1 MSRPVD
7 LWLDLRSP
15 YSYLAK
21 DPAYALETELGA
33 TLRLRP
39 FSLNLATIANLND
52 PAALQN
58 GLRKVKYLYADA
70 RRFATPRGITL
81 LGPKKI
87 YDQRLIHLAWLFA
100 ERSGRARAL
109 IDLAYPRFFKRELD
123 YEDRGAVGMLLKE
136 VGVDP
141 SGFDAFAAGD
151 GPKEL
156 AAHQQA
162 GETAGVFAVPT
173 FVVDGE
179 LFWGHDRIDFVRAK
193 LLSSGPRASRP
204 AS

>member
-1 MSRPVD
+1 MSKTVE

-15 YSYLAK
+15 YSFLAK
-21 DPAYALETELGA
+21 DPAYALEKELGA

-52 PAALQN
+52 PAALAN

-70 RRFATPRGITL
+70 RRFAGPRGITL

-87 YDQRLIHLAWLFA
+87 FDQKLVHLAWLFA
-100 ERSGRARAL
+100 ERSGKGRAL

-123 YEDRGAVGMLLKE
+123 YEDRGAIAALLKE
-136 VGVDP
+136 SGVDP
-141 SGFDAFAAGD
+141 AGFDAFAAGD
-151 GPKEL
+151 GPAEL
-156 AAHQQA
+156 AAHQA
-162 GETAGVFAVPT
+162 EGEKQGVFAVPT

-179 LFWGHDRIDFVRAK
+179 LFWGQDRIDFVRAK
-193 LLSSGPRASRP
+193 RTA
-204 AS
+204 